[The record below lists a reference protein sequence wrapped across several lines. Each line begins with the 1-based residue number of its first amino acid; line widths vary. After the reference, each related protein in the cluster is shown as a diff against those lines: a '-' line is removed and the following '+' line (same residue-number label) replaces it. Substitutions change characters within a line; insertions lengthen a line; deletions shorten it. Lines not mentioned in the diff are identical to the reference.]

1 MTLVTSLRIDTA
13 IQPASYLCWLLYVS
27 LAGIMIVLAW
37 LASLALWQYLLIFIA
52 SAAVA
57 SYLVISRPTILH
69 LSQPPLGQR
78 MDKQW
83 QLLIRTGHGD
93 ALWQADLISVNR
105 YQWAMVF
112 EFSIVEP
119 YQRSLSMTIFR
130 DQVSLEQWRELSIL
144 ANINK
149 S

>member
-13 IQPASYLCWLLYVS
+13 IQAASYLRWLLYVS
-27 LAGIMIVLAW
+27 LAAIMIVLAW
-37 LASLALWQYLLIFIA
+37 LASLAFWQYLLIFIV

-57 SYLVISRPTILH
+57 SYLAISRPTILH

-83 QLLIRTGHGD
+83 QLLMRTGRGD
-93 ALWQADLISVNR
+93 ELWQAHLISVNR

-149 S
+149 G